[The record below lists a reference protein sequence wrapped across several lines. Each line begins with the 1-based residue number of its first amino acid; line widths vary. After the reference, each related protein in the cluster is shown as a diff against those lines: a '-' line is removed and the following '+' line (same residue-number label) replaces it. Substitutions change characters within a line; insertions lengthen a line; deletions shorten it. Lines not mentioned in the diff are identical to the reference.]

1 MKSNVIVG
9 FESCIL
15 LHLDR
20 LSAEKGVSRSAL
32 IRAAVAEYIGVPH
45 NELDPKPAP
54 VKKEPKPK
62 RERKPFAAYAGG
74 QYLGVFATKEE
85 AEEAKRNATRQKF
98 YYVVRTV
105 GGLLEFEVLDDPGE
119 NETYL
124 EIEVFKHHAARR
136 REWEETA
143 AQHSGKFKDTE
154 TVWEKLR
161 EFFGEEADKA
171 EKQGCVVSVVVA

>member
-1 MKSNVIVG
+1 MKTNVIVG
-9 FESCIL
+9 IETCIL
-15 LHLDR
+15 ERIDHI
-20 LSAEKGVSRSAL
+20 AAKNEVSRAAL
-32 IRAAVAEYIGVPH
+32 IRAAIAEYLGVPH
-45 NELDPKPAP
+45 NELDKPAP
-54 VKKEPKPK
+54 SEKH
-62 RERKPFAAYAGG
+62 RAYAGG
-74 QYLGVFATKEE
+74 RYLGTFPTL
-85 AEEAKRNATRQKF
+85 EAKQEAMRNATRQTF

-105 GGLLEFEVLDDPGE
+105 GGMLEFEVLDDPGE
-119 NETYL
+119 HETYL